1 MTMSRVMEGVYVV
14 AMGTA
19 NGYLIDQQH
28 GLTLIDAGFP
38 KKEEAV
44 FAALRQLGRAPQR
57 AQKPDPDAWPPRPH
71 RQCGGDCARDGSAD
85 IHASARRAVR

>member
-1 MTMSRVMEGVYVV
+1 MTMRRVMEGVYVV

-19 NGYLIDQQH
+19 NGYLIDQQD

-44 FAALRQLGRAPQR
+44 FVALRQLGRAPN
-57 AQKPDPDAWPPRPH
+57 ALKNLILTWPPRPH

-85 IHASARRAVR
+85 LHASARRAVR